1 MHDRPSDFG
10 AAAAADAAAATGP
23 AGALQ
28 ERLLGRGVFRRFL
41 DAHVGRGAEH
51 YEASA
56 SAGFLAAAG
65 GILRYIFYTSGR
77 FLLVPSITRP
87 ATSAGFLAAAGGIL
101 RCLL

>member
-1 MHDRPSDFG
+1 MLQTVQDRPGDFG
-10 AAAAADAAAATGP
+10 AAAAADAAAAAGP

-51 YEASA
+51 YEACA

-65 GILRYIFYTSGR
+65 GILRR
-77 FLLVPSITRP
+77 FSHTH
-87 ATSAGFLAAAGGIL
+87 T
-101 RCLL
+101 